1 MIFGFQGIALT
12 SEFVY
17 RLRHKFYACNPCFLS
32 RLFPPKKL
40 PSAILIL
47 KPTERKNRK
56 LKKAENHQEI
66 RKTEVLHIR
75 LTPDDKQLIKQYASM
90 MNVSMAKFIE
100 ILLHRRRV
108 IICENFP
115 ELIYHLAKIG
125 TNINQIAHTANATQN
140 VSQEQIESVKLLMR
154 QAYGQLE
161 SFVKLYTE
169 KDPNPPKSIGLHTGK
184 AINNLAD
191 SVRRL
196 EKRIEQI
203 EKKC

>member
-1 MIFGFQGIALT
+1 MKNSFSNPAERFRDFWASGIRPDKRICVSPATQILCLQSPVFST
-12 SEFVY
+12 I
-17 RLRHKFYACNPCFLS
+17 
-32 RLFPPKKL
+32 LFPK
-40 PSAILIL
+40 
-47 KPTERKNRK
+47 K
-56 LKKAENHQEI
+56 LKKAENYQEI
-66 RKTEVLHIR
+66 QKTEVLHIR

>member
-1 MIFGFQGIALT
+1 M
-12 SEFVY
+12 
-17 RLRHKFYACNPCFLS
+17 
-32 RLFPPKKL
+32 
-40 PSAILIL
+40 
-47 KPTERKNRK
+47 
-56 LKKAENHQEI
+56 KKAENHQEI

-90 MNVSMAKFIE
+90 MNMSMAKFIE
-100 ILLHRRRV
+100 ILLYRRRV

-140 VSQEQIESVKLLMR
+140 VSQEQIETVKRLMR

-161 SFVKLYTE
+161 TFVKLYTE

-184 AINNLAD
+184 TINNLAD

-196 EKRIEQI
+196 EKRIKQI